1 MTTVLL
7 ADLPGR
13 PCPIAAALEVV
24 GDRWALLVI
33 RELAL
38 GNTRF
43 SGIVAGMGAPRDRVA
58 ARLKS
63 LEDAGVITRV
73 AYQVAPPRF
82 DYRLTESGR
91 ALLPV
96 LEALLVWGKD
106 HAVAAD
112 DPDRDRHSVRNR
124 PRSSD
129 TSRENHPR

>member
-13 PCPIAAALEVV
+13 PCPIAAALKVV

-43 SGIVAGMGAPRDRVA
+43 SGIVAGIGAPRDRVA

-63 LEDAGVITRV
+63 LEDAEVITRV
-73 AYQVAPPRF
+73 AYQAAPPRF
-82 DYRLTESGR
+82 DYQLTASGR

-96 LEALLVWGKD
+96 LEALLIWGKD
-106 HAVAAD
+106 HAVAAG
-112 DPDRDRHSVRNR
+112 DPDRDRHSIRSR

-129 TSRENHPR
+129 TDRETDPI